1 MNQHH
6 ATRFMSPA
14 DRPMPL
20 QMAGASEAHPLE
32 FADPLR
38 RLRLCGPDS
47 QAPMPSHTRLKP
59 PGTTRRAF
67 IGALLLCSSPLRSK
81 AASAP
86 PHPASEQDMK
96 LQIRLDGQALDVHL
110 DDNPTAH
117 DLISLLPRRLSTAQA
132 PRGHTPRAGDLTYY
146 APWGNL
152 ALFHKDFSFS
162 TGLIRLGRI
171 EIGMEYL
178 ARPGRL
184 TSDWLMVAG
193 KSDRANTL

>member
-1 MNQHH
+1 M
-6 ATRFMSPA
+6 R
-14 DRPMPL
+14 
-20 QMAGASEAHPLE
+20 
-32 FADPLR
+32 
-38 RLRLCGPDS
+38 
-47 QAPMPSHTRLKP
+47 
-59 PGTTRRAF
+59 
-67 IGALLLCSSPLRSK
+67 
-81 AASAP
+81 
-86 PHPASEQDMK
+86 

-117 DLISLLPRRLSTAQA
+117 DLISLLPLRLSLDDYAATEKIASLPRRLSTAQA